1 MHNIKIISFIFFG
14 AVILLA
20 IGYALLVG
28 DEAKIYVN
36 GTVEVAPSLQE
47 KSKTART
54 LYIILRDASADDV
67 PITVVEADAIIGNKP
82 RIPSMPW
89 GAYRDQVDFSSN
101 SSYGFTIT
109 KDNIQLM
116 GQQQGDTPAR
126 FNIKV
131 RLDHDGRAGADQP
144 GDIVGT
150 VQNISRGSRDVRI
163 VLNQAVR

>member
-1 MHNIKIISFIFFG
+1 MHNIKIISIMFFG

-36 GTVEVAPSLQE
+36 GTVEVSPSLQE
-47 KSKTART
+47 QSKAADT
-54 LYIILRDASADDV
+54 LYIILRDASGGDV

-82 RIPSMPW
+82 RVPTMPW
-89 GAYRDQVDFSSN
+89 GAYRDKVNFSSN

-116 GQQQGDTPAR
+116 GQQQSDPPEV

-131 RLDHDGRAGADQP
+131 RLDRDGQAGADQP

-150 VQNISRGSRDVRI
+150 MEGVQRGSKDVRI
-163 VLNQAVR
+163 VLNKAIR